1 MHPFTAFILAAPGRF
16 QRRNL
21 VKGINTQRCQ
31 LRCTQLTQ
39 HKFRLVITQ
48 HARFLPFHF
57 QPRRVSEHQ
66 VKTAALGKQ
75 VAELQIPVE
84 ETVLLSQ
91 GIDNRQTRQMAE
103 QHIGFQTTSN
113 GKQRRLFSQQAFF
126 GKQIA
131 SSVLRN
137 FSDFFRNHNP
147 VEQGFNLKQPGTA
160 IR

>member
-1 MHPFTAFILAAPGRF
+1 M
-16 QRRNL
+16 
-21 VKGINTQRCQ
+21 
-31 LRCTQLTQ
+31 
-39 HKFRLVITQ
+39 
-48 HARFLPFHF
+48 
-57 QPRRVSEHQ
+57 
-66 VKTAALGKQ
+66 
-75 VAELQIPVE
+75 E

-103 QHIGFQTTSN
+103 QHLGFQTTSN